1 MRTSTGA
8 QRQAGFTL
16 VELLVVIV
24 IIAILAAISIP
35 IFFSQ
40 REKGFHAQVVS
51 ALRNG
56 ATTMQAWATENNGDY
71 APGAPADNSPGNE
84 ANDMA
89 WLKTKEWRAA
99 EEVTVD
105 IVSADSNGFCLEG
118 THAQVG
124 TLNLQYAS
132 GRGIVEDGPCS

>member
-1 MRTSTGA
+1 MSRTP
-8 QRQAGFTL
+8 REQAGFSL
-16 VELLVVIV
+16 IELLVVIV
-24 IIAILAAISIP
+24 IVSILAAIAIP
-35 IFFSQ
+35 IFFRQ
-40 REKGFHAQVVS
+40 REKGFHTQVVS

-71 APGAPADNSPGNE
+71 EPPHGAGGSASD
-84 ANDMA
+84 DMD
-89 WLKTKEWRAA
+89 WLKDNEWNAA
-99 EEVTVD
+99 EDVTVD
-105 IVSADSNGFCLEG
+105 IAAADGNGFCLEG

>member
-1 MRTSTGA
+1 MKTSRGP
-8 QRQAGFTL
+8 QRDAGFTL

-24 IIAILAAISIP
+24 IISILAAIAIP
-35 IFFSQ
+35 VFFRQ

-71 APGAPADNSPGNE
+71 TPEAPADNSPGNE
-84 ANDMA
+84 TNDMQ
-89 WLKTKEWRAA
+89 WLRSKEWRAA

-105 IVSADSNGFCLEG
+105 IVSADGSGFCLEG